1 MAREARTPEGV
12 WRALVRATAKESPP
26 QGVCCSQTQVLLLSL
41 PGGKSGLL
49 SASSPGIGKAK
60 QKLGFLLPSPPPL
73 SSVRTQSLGKGPFL
87 RIAFLS
93 CLWARAESLS
103 PLCPVAGVSLRD
115 SPRFIDNLVRGS
127 TASPNVPL
135 LPDPGWER
143 GVCTRDSWILMG
155 SIFTFSV
162 ERNQPF
168 RKQGTGL
175 RLNENPPKRSVRA
188 AVGTL
193 SQSCPRTRFRGLCH
207 GCWVRLPKCPVC
219 FWSSSGAVSFWNIS
233 DLRNGETSER
243 SRLHPKLPPAPIC
256 SGRRAAGTQ

>member
-26 QGVCCSQTQVLLLSL
+26 QGVCCSQTKVLLLSL

-60 QKLGFLLPSPPPL
+60 QKLGFFLPSPPPL
-73 SSVRTQSLGKGPFL
+73 FSVLTQSLWKGPFL

-103 PLCPVAGVSLRD
+103 PLCPVAGVSLRY
-115 SPRFIDNLVRGS
+115 SPRFIDNLVSGS

-168 RKQGTGL
+168 RKRGTGL
-175 RLNENPPKRSVRA
+175 RLNENPQKKIGKSHSWNPVSVLSKDEDSWPLSLTAAEFSFRSAQFAFDPLQV
-188 AVGTL
+188 
-193 SQSCPRTRFRGLCH
+193 QSP
-207 GCWVRLPKCPVC
+207 
-219 FWSSSGAVSFWNIS
+219 A
-233 DLRNGETSER
+233 DLRNG
-243 SRLHPKLPPAPIC
+243 KPANAP
-256 SGRRAAGTQ
+256 